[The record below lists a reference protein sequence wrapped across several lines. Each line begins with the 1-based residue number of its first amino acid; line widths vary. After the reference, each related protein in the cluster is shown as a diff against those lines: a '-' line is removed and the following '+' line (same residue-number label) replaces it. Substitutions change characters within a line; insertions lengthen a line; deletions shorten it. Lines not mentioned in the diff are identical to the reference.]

1 MKLNCSACS
10 TIEDFM
16 GILTNQLNEYY
27 NFQFQTSPDIKLVT
41 GSKFH
46 KIIVN
51 NSVWG
56 FIARMDGVLKG
67 KPYRRGD
74 LMKAASFASPAPIS
88 RGNVIEGCSYDVYG
102 PFYLT
107 R

>member
-1 MKLNCSACS
+1 MKLSCSACS
-10 TIEDFM
+10 TIDEFV
-16 GILTNQLNEYY
+16 GILTNQLNDYY
-27 NFQFQTSPDIKLVT
+27 NFHFQKIPEIKLVT
-41 GSKFH
+41 DSKFH

-51 NSVWG
+51 NGVWG
-56 FIARMDGVLKG
+56 FVARMNGVLKG

-74 LMKAASFASPAPIS
+74 LMKASSYNSPAAIAC
-88 RGNVIEGCSYDVYG
+88 GNVIEGCSYGVYD

>member
-16 GILTNQLNEYY
+16 GILTTQLNEYY
-27 NFQFQTSPDIKLVT
+27 NFQFQTSPEIKLVT

-51 NSVWG
+51 NGVWG

-74 LMKAASFASPAPIS
+74 LLKAATHRQPAAIS
-88 RGNVIEGCSYDVYG
+88 RGNVIEGCNYTPYG
-102 PFYLT
+102 PNYLK
-107 R
+107 